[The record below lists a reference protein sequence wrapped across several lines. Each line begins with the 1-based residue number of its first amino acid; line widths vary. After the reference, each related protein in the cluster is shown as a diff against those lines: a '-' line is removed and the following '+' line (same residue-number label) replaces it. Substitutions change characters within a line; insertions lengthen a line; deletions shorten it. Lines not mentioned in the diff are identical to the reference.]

1 MRLKFGSTIL
11 DAAGTTST
19 VLGTAMSS
27 LRLWMDSN
35 PLTSDEPA
43 DFVSVSESE
52 DAIVIRFFLT
62 YEAADVATLKTNAA
76 LIARAIKDP
85 PGTAVV
91 LESVSGTTLR
101 EWSQASQDYLA
112 ATGEVNIYYASTTI
126 AAFECVVSLTQ
137 TPFKASS
144 GGDTAL
150 GTEGRMGPHV
160 ASVTRDAFGMQT
172 ITLAAAFAPL
182 ANGTDARTNAATWLA
197 AIQSRT
203 APGLSWLPGVADLRT
218 VGTDVSGRETFD
230 SKMLGTVDATV
241 TLRQVPP
248 DLNTLDAAFR
258 ALQCNVLVEPR
269 RLGYRVGAAITPGY
283 EVTVE
288 GQLEFTAVA
297 NQASAIPADGT
308 ITAAIASVVNATL
321 DRIPSTQSSFIALTL
336 SRTVSADTG
345 RVGFRVTGI
354 MGADETATRTI
365 SYSETITETNEPVVD
380 VVADW
385 EGGDVAYIAPG
396 HDRRVVAHDVSWVV
410 RGNIPDYQAPIV
422 GGGLNA
428 TFLRLTFSTTS
439 FNPDKFE
446 NPSSGATGLT
456 DAGEMN
462 AVRYSATYREI
473 RRSASA
479 SAGGRVVIVG
489 SR

>member
-1 MRLKFGSTIL
+1 MRLKFGSTIF

-19 VLGTAMSS
+19 VLGTAMST
-27 LRLWMDSN
+27 LRLWMDAN
-35 PLTSDEPA
+35 PLTSDEPS
-43 DFVSVSESE
+43 DFVFVSESE

-62 YEAADVATLKTNAA
+62 YEAADVSTQRTNAA
-76 LIARAIKDP
+76 LIARAIQDP
-85 PGTAVV
+85 PGTSAV

-101 EWSQASQDYLA
+101 EWTQANQDYLA
-112 ATGEVNIYYASTTI
+112 ATGEVNIYFASTTTV
-126 AAFECVVSLTQ
+126 AFECVVSLTK
-137 TPFKASS
+137 TPFKSS
-144 GGDTAL
+144 GDSAL

-160 ASVTRDAFGMQT
+160 ASVTKDAFGMQT
-172 ITLAAAFAPL
+172 ITVAAAFAPL
-182 ANGTDARTNAATWLA
+182 ANGTDARTNANAWLA
-197 AIQSRT
+197 TVQART
-203 APGLSWLPGVADLRT
+203 APGLSWLPGAADLRI

-241 TLRQVPP
+241 TLRQIPP

-269 RLGYRVGAAITPGY
+269 RLGYRVGAALQPGY

-288 GQLEFTAVA
+288 GQLEFTSVSG
-297 NQASAIPADGT
+297 QVSAIPADGT

-336 SRTVSADTG
+336 SRAITTETG
-345 RVGFRVTGI
+345 RVGSRVTGI
-354 MGADETATRTI
+354 MGADETSTRTI

-410 RGNIPDYQAPIV
+410 RGNVPSYEPPIV

-428 TFLRLTFSTTS
+428 TFLRLTFATTN

-473 RRSASA
+473 RRSASG